1 LIFPHQKC
9 REREAGRLQGTVDSA
24 GGVRVFSSVVVLFC
38 IAGVSF
44 LAIER
49 YRKPITGRLDSR
61 LFCI

>member
-1 LIFPHQKC
+1 
-9 REREAGRLQGTVDSA
+9 
-24 GGVRVFSSVVVLFC
+24 VRVFSSVVVLFC